1 MPVDHVKFHSSN
13 GKRRIL
19 IIDDEQANREILG
32 VILEDVYEPVFAAS
46 GEEAIEILRSEY
58 ASFSLV
64 LLDLIM
70 PGIHGLDVLKII
82 KDDERMKNL
91 PVIVTTSDKQ
101 AEVECLNMGAIDF
114 IPKPYPESK
123 VIHARVQRTIE
134 LYEDR
139 NTIRDTERDHL
150 TGLYNK
156 EFFYYYAEQY
166 DLHHRDLEMDAIII
180 DINHFHMINERHG
193 KLYGDEV
200 LKKIGD
206 LVRNMVTDD
215 GGIVS
220 RREADTFMIYCPHRT
235 DYSDIIDAA
244 NRGISESELS
254 DSLVRLRMGV
264 YSNVDRE
271 IDIERRF
278 DRAKMAA
285 DTVRINSARSIS
297 IYDQS
302 MHSGE
307 LFHAQLLDDFVQAL
321 DQHQFKVYY
330 QPKFN
335 ILADEPVLSSAEALV
350 RWQHPELGMVS
361 PGDFIPLFEEN
372 GLIRDLDNYVWREVA
387 AQIRDWKSRLGFFVP
402 VSVNVSRVDIF
413 GTDIVSTFENI
424 LEEFSISAA
433 DMYLEITESAYV
445 EDSEQIIRTVDKL
458 RELGFCIE
466 MDDFGTGYSSL
477 NMLTSLPIDALKLDM
492 QFIRAAFSERKDTR
506 MLEVILDISE
516 SLGVPTIAEGVEN
529 AEQLM
534 TLKAMGCDI
543 VQGYYFSRP
552 LPATE
557 FEPFMSKR
565 RSSDR
570 GAGYTAASYIS
581 DFRKYRQ
588 ERRYARKHD
597 RFAYD
602 ALHDPVTG
610 LYNAS
615 AYDMLYHDADHDHIA
630 VLIILVNDFRELR
643 KDYGIEISDLILKRI
658 ADALRQSFRSVD
670 YICRISGNEFSV
682 IMSRADSSMASV
694 VKDKVASAN
703 SILSVPENG
712 IPAVSLSVGVAF
724 GDNHSSKDDLFANA
738 DTALL
743 RMRESGNAGCAFY

>member
-1 MPVDHVKFHSSN
+1 
-13 GKRRIL
+13 
-19 IIDDEQANREILG
+19 
-32 VILEDVYEPVFAAS
+32 
-46 GEEAIEILRSEY
+46 
-58 ASFSLV
+58 
-64 LLDLIM
+64 
-70 PGIHGLDVLKII
+70 
-82 KDDERMKNL
+82 
-91 PVIVTTSDKQ
+91 
-101 AEVECLNMGAIDF
+101 
-114 IPKPYPESK
+114 
-123 VIHARVQRTIE
+123 
-134 LYEDR
+134 
-139 NTIRDTERDHL
+139 
-150 TGLYNK
+150 
-156 EFFYYYAEQY
+156 
-166 DLHHRDLEMDAIII
+166 
-180 DINHFHMINERHG
+180 
-193 KLYGDEV
+193 
-200 LKKIGD
+200 
-206 LVRNMVTDD
+206 
-215 GGIVS
+215 
-220 RREADTFMIYCPHRT
+220 
-235 DYSDIIDAA
+235 
-244 NRGISESELS
+244 
-254 DSLVRLRMGV
+254 
-264 YSNVDRE
+264 
-271 IDIERRF
+271 
-278 DRAKMAA
+278 
-285 DTVRINSARSIS
+285 
-297 IYDQS
+297 
-302 MHSGE
+302 
-307 LFHAQLLDDFVQAL
+307 
-321 DQHQFKVYY
+321 
-330 QPKFN
+330 
-335 ILADEPVLSSAEALV
+335 
-350 RWQHPELGMVS
+350 
-361 PGDFIPLFEEN
+361 
-372 GLIRDLDNYVWREVA
+372 
-387 AQIRDWKSRLGFFVP
+387 
-402 VSVNVSRVDIF
+402 
-413 GTDIVSTFENI
+413 
-424 LEEFSISAA
+424 
-433 DMYLEITESAYV
+433 
-445 EDSEQIIRTVDKL
+445 
-458 RELGFCIE
+458 
-466 MDDFGTGYSSL
+466 
-477 NMLTSLPIDALKLDM
+477 
-492 QFIRAAFSERKDTR
+492 

-570 GAGYTAASYIS
+570 GAGYTAAPYIS

-703 SILSVPENG
+703 SVLSVPENG